1 MGTKKKQI
9 PAIWILLGVLV
20 LLLAVYFGM
29 KIMNKKQV
37 QKAAEQAEA
46 ETVYITDISEVNK
59 IRYDIGNGE
68 MAFEKQDDVWV
79 YTADNDFPLLQT
91 YPEGLADT
99 FGKLKAERELKDGD
113 ALSEYGFDEPVYTV
127 ILTDSDGNDTELYFG
142 HSVGDNYYVTVGDTG
157 EVYTASSSVIGEIT
171 ESLSEI
177 AQYDDYPNIGS
188 GNLKKEVITQNGTT
202 TTYDSENEDDT
213 ENISAVAGGL
223 GAVTLDTAADYSVE
237 DEDLEIY
244 GLDESSRIVVEATY
258 TQNGEEGTL
267 LLYIGCEDGEGNRYV
282 MVNESRIVYLISD
295 AVCGNILNEE
305 DETETEE

>member
-20 LLLAVYFGM
+20 LLLAVYFGI
-29 KIMNKKQV
+29 KIMNKKQE

-46 ETVYITDISEVNK
+46 ETVYITDISEVKK

-79 YTADNDFPLLQT
+79 YTADNDFPLLQS
-91 YPEGLADT
+91 YPGGLADT

-142 HSVGDNYYVTVGDTG
+142 NSVGDNYYVTVGDTG

-244 GLDESSRIVVEATY
+244 GLDEDSRIVVEATY
-258 TQNGEEGTL
+258 TQNGEEETL
-267 LLYIGCEDGEGNRYV
+267 IMYIGCEDGEGNRYV
-282 MVNESRIVYLISD
+282 MINESKIVYLISD

-305 DETETEE
+305 DETEAEE